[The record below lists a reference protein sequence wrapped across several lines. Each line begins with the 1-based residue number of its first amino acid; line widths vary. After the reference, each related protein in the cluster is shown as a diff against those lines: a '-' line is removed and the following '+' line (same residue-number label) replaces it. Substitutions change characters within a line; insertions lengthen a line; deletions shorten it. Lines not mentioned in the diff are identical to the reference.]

1 MNVSGQEVP
10 VGILD
15 SKHLRHN
22 FLYAFA
28 VAVRLPKIQLLYV
41 QRGNWGLINLL
52 LTIYKERISELYSAS
67 RGVDICRK
75 ICTKNLPT
83 PYISATDR
91 DSPVK

>member
-1 MNVSGQEVP
+1 MNVSGQEVL
-10 VGILD
+10 VGIRD
-15 SKHLRHN
+15 SRHLRQN

-41 QRGNWGLINLL
+41 QRANWGLITLL
-52 LTIYKERISELYSAS
+52 LKNKERISNFYSAS
-67 RGVDICRK
+67 RGVNICTK
-75 ICTKNLPT
+75 ICTKKLPT